1 MDATSSHHS
10 NCLPIEI
17 PLAPWLASSIS
28 ALSAGRVPD
37 SRPTVI
43 LLSLSLLS
51 SLTVLQL
58 VKNAE
63 VQAEFLGTEPE
74 DLYFQKFM
82 VDFNAKTSLSTT
94 GFCVICLGLS
104 LHCHVLYV
112 NFSWV
117 GSSLQNWT
125 MISFLIFPFP
135 FTLRGAQKMSAGD
148 DARII
153 WVLMLILI
161 AAGWGQA
168 GFAQLY
174 LTNITKPTDL

>member
-1 MDATSSHHS
+1 MDATSSHHP

-28 ALSAGRVPD
+28 VLRAGRVPD
-37 SRPTVI
+37 SQPTVI

-58 VKNAE
+58 VKNAK
-63 VQAEFLGTEPE
+63 VQAEFPGTGPE
-74 DLYFQKFM
+74 DLYFHKFM
-82 VDFNAKTSLSTT
+82 VDFNAKTSLSIT

-104 LHCHVLYV
+104 LHCYVLYV
-112 NFSWV
+112 NFSRI

-135 FTLRGAQKMSAGD
+135 FTLRGAQKMSAGEH
-148 DARII
+148 ARII
-153 WVLMLILI
+153 WVFMLLLI
-161 AAGWGQA
+161 SRRLRTCW
-168 GFAQLY
+168 FCTTLSY
-174 LTNITKPTDL
+174 